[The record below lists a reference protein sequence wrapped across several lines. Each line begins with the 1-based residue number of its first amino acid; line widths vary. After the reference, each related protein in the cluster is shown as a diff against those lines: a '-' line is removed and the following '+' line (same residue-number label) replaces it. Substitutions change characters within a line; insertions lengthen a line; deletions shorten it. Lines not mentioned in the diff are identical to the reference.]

1 MLISLFPFELPFEGI
16 ALTAL
21 IAAFLVTVSSVLLTY
36 SITVAL
42 VAAFNFC
49 LGSIPSFSKLKD
61 VDSDSF
67 DNDGSRERSSGND
80 DLIGGCIRTNSVAGV
95 LFPVVPFEAVN
106 LPMPLGRSLDLL
118 ASSRRLVPLCA
129 HAISLAL

>member
-49 LGSIPSFSKLKD
+49 LGSLPSLSKLID

-67 DNDGSRERSSGND
+67 DNDVSREPSSGND
-80 DLIGGCIRTNSVAGV
+80 DLICGCIGTGSVAGIM
-95 LFPVVPFEAVN
+95 FTVVPFE
-106 LPMPLGRSLDLL
+106 
-118 ASSRRLVPLCA
+118 
-129 HAISLAL
+129 